1 MKNTIFSTDDP
12 HVEITLD
19 DGTREHLHRHFDGEL
34 PGSKF
39 CFQNAEELIQTIVD
53 SFPKEIAEA
62 QPNAEGV
69 KVVSLHFP
77 YEIGT
82 CNVVAIDEL
91 TDAERNTLKTVPRGE
106 TLARCATSDRV
117 FPTKECQLIMTKS
130 NEVITIYPGELAP
143 PLPPTP
149 ETSDPY
155 WDKHVFLA
163 PA

>member
-1 MKNTIFSTDDP
+1 M
-12 HVEITLD
+12 EITLD
-19 DGTREHLHRHFDGEL
+19 DDTREHLHRHFDGEL

-117 FPTKECQLIMTKS
+117 FPTKE
-130 NEVITIYPGELAP
+130 VITIYPGELAP

-155 WDKHVFLA
+155 WDKHVFIA